1 MSCIHRLRNGQCS
14 DASTGEREN
23 AIYFGLCPE
32 PSRLHHSGNASLEPQ
47 ARQDRLSR
55 LGAAAACWVLG
66 LVFQCLWTKVRP
78 TQLMRLRLGPMA
90 LRQKLDLDFCLGTA
104 AVSLFQH
111 NCTPTAKWSLC
122 ALPVSSSCKTLECVQ
137 HDSHTYGMSTKSMR
151 WPWWPSGDIQ
161 VAVGPWWIMLVL
173 GRHNCC
179 VWWWSKNKPVLAEQ
193 VFSISKTTG
202 SHLGP
207 LLALASM
214 STNRGIFWPCRCVI
228 SCVSVH
234 QRFLSSKG
242 LPLCGACIAK
252 TWRICVDYLD
262 LWLSDKIVFLCTNP
276 MGWFIL
282 FQISMPCWPWW
293 APPAS
298 LSMLSAVLM
307 PAGLLVSCRPRTFSL
322 KSCICSLRNWSCP
335 A

>member
-1 MSCIHRLRNGQCS
+1 MLGCFHRWKRKRNLFR
-14 DASTGEREN
+14 A
-23 AIYFGLCPE
+23 
-32 PSRLHHSGNASLEPQ
+32 
-47 ARQDRLSR
+47 LSR
-55 LGAAAACWVLG
+55 AVQTSPFRQRFFGTAGETGQAKPTWCSSCLLSPWTCVSMSVDQGAAW
-66 LVFQCLWTKVRP
+66 RP

-137 HDSHTYGMSTKSMR
+137 HDSHTYRMATKSMR

-179 VWWWSKNKPVLAEQ
+179 VWWWSQNKPVLAEQ

-214 STNRGIFWPCRCVI
+214 STNRGIFWQYRCVI
-228 SCVSVH
+228 SCVSVR

-252 TWRICVDYLD
+252 TWHCKAGCAMWASNLRGSVWNIWTCDFRIKSFFVHKPNGLIYF
-262 LWLSDKIVFLCTNP
+262 VPNFN
-276 MGWFIL
+276 
-282 FQISMPCWPWW
+282 
-293 APPAS
+293 
-298 LSMLSAVLM
+298 AVLAM
-307 PAGLLVSCRPRTFSL
+307 VSSSS
-322 KSCICSLRNWSCP
+322 KSKHVVSSAHASWTSGFL
-335 A
+335 